1 MTKNPVSVNPEL
13 SLTEARALMDRQTIG
28 HLPVLDRNGELVG
41 IVTRQD
47 LLKASPSAATS
58 LDMYEIN
65 YLLSKLTVEKVMTKK
80 VIVVQENEVVENA
93 ARIMADHYI
102 GCLPVMNG
110 QLLVG
115 IVTDTDI
122 FRFFVDA
129 FGARHDGAR
138 ITISALEK
146 PGQIAAF
153 AGSIAEKGG
162 NIVALVT
169 AEGDDPTYRRMTLK
183 IVGIDL
189 ATVEAIVRATAG
201 LEIEDLRK

>member
-1 MTKNPVSVNPEL
+1 MNPEL

-93 ARIMADHYI
+93 ARVMADHYI

-110 QLLVG
+110 QLLAG

-129 FGARHDGAR
+129 FGARHDGVR

>member
-1 MTKNPVSVNPEL
+1 VNPEL
-13 SLTEARALMDRQTIG
+13 SLTDARALLDRQTIG
-28 HLPVLDRNGELVG
+28 HLPVLDKNGGLVG
-41 IVTRQD
+41 LVTRQD

-93 ARIMADHYI
+93 ARIMSDRYI

-110 QLLVG
+110 LLLVG

-129 FGARHDGAR
+129 FGTRHEGVR
-138 ITISALEK
+138 ITINVLEK

-169 AEGDDPTYRRMTLK
+169 AEGDDPTCRRITLK
-183 IVGIDL
+183 IAGIDV
-189 ATVEAIVRATAG
+189 ATVEAVAKATAG
-201 LEIEDLRK
+201 VEIEDLRK